1 MDKQAE
7 QPANNGWIANSDGTF
22 SPNHAAFNKELLRSA
37 LYGAGLTA
45 GGTALYHMLHGL
57 QSAKV
62 PELLRDVAPAAAPA
76 RPKQKSK
83 KNPAASRF
91 AQTKSATSMID
102 KVLGSVHII
111 PTEFLP
117 GVGDLPSRSTTTSI
131 NTAHAGWR
139 NALNIAAAMAGGYG
153 GMKAVNTFA
162 ENKKKEDLSNEVD
175 SARKEYFAALRG
187 KSAEALDAAF
197 DAFTAANAAGVKHA
211 VYTPTSVGV
220 PKAPSLPPPPP
231 TPDAYRKPYENTY
244 GNLLRSDLWTAALL
258 TALGTGSIGA
268 TYMYN
273 QTKARSKAE
282 NLQRAQAARA
292 RLRGLQQTAW
302 VDPEQLAAL
311 AQNK

>member
-7 QPANNGWIANSDGTF
+7 PTVLPGNPGWLDNGDGTV
-22 SPNHAAFNKELLRSA
+22 SPNHAAFNKELLSSA
-37 LYGAGLTA
+37 LWGAGLTA
-45 GGTALYHMLHGL
+45 GGTALYHMLNGL

-62 PELLRDVAPAAAPA
+62 PELLRDVSPAPSLATTK
-76 RPKQKSK
+76 PKK
-83 KNPAASRF
+83 KKAVTKLAEQ
-91 AQTKSATSMID
+91 AKSATSMID
-102 KVLGSVHII
+102 RVLGSVQVI

-117 GVGDLPSRSTTTSI
+117 GVGDLPSRSDTTSV

-139 NALNIAAAMAGGYG
+139 NAFNIAAAMAGGYG
-153 GMKAVNTFA
+153 GMKLVNSLA
-162 ENKKKEDLSNEVD
+162 DKKKKEDLSAEVD
-175 SARKEYFAALRG
+175 NARKEYFAALQG

-197 DAFTAANAAGVKHA
+197 DEFEKASWGFDPEAFTGK
-211 VYTPTSVGV
+211 
-220 PKAPSLPPPPP
+220 PPPPP
-231 TPDAYRKPYENTY
+231 LKPGTYTAPHTNGPINNTAA
-244 GNLLRSDLWTAALL
+244 DLWTTALL

-302 VDPEQLAAL
+302 VDPEQLAML
-311 AQNK
+311 AKNK